1 MLERALAVASV
12 AILLVGA
19 GLLPEARAQ
28 MADESDFA
36 TTDLND
42 DGQIDREE
50 YHRRMM
56 DIMLLADTNKDGMLS
71 MDELPGVDPD
81 AFAAADRDGD
91 GLLSVDEFI
100 DARFADFDAADQ
112 DGSGTLSPA
121 EVDAWR

>member
-1 MLERALAVASV
+1 MLERALAVALV
-12 AILLVGA
+12 ATLLVGA
-19 GLLPEARAQ
+19 GLLPDARAQ
-28 MADESDFA
+28 MADQSDFA

-56 DIMLLADTNKDGMLS
+56 DAMFFADDDGDGMLTQ
-71 MDELPGVDPD
+71 DELPDADPA
-81 AFAAADRDGD
+81 AFQAADRNGD
-91 GLLSVDEFI
+91 GVLSTEEFT
-100 DARFADFDAADQ
+100 DARFDDFDAADQ

>member
-1 MLERALAVASV
+1 MLERALAVALV
-12 AILLVGA
+12 AMLLVGTA
-19 GLLPEARAQ
+19 LLPGARAQ
-28 MADESDFA
+28 MADGSDFA

-42 DGQIDREE
+42 DGVIDREE

-71 MDELPGVDPD
+71 MDELPEADP
-81 AFAAADRDGD
+81 ATFQAADRDGD
-91 GLLSVDEFI
+91 SMLSTEEFI
-100 DARFADFDAADQ
+100 DARFDDFDAVDQ